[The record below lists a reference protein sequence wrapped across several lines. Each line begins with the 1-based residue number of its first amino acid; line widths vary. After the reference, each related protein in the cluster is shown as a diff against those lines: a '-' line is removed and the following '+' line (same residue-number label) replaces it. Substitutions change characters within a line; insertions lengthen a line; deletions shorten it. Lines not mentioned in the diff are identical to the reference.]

1 MLPSV
6 PSLRAYK
13 CREST
18 AIGETWWS
26 IHTNRTSWHAHTAPV
41 GTCTSW
47 SSWASSVLLR
57 KLLRLTWKSGCWHQ
71 REEKRER
78 EDNIRDSQRMEQQ
91 HTNWSSPLISSSPDS
106 WLHLMRVFL
115 VLVEIS
121 RTYQIEQRLSSML
134 HAHAFTAFRE
144 HLVFCGWV
152 HSLSSLSLAL
162 GAVSNTS
169 SRNSGTKSPWREIGR
184 RTFDQLL
191 ALQDPVISVRVDQ
204 WHRHALVTGLIV
216 FSALR
221 YLEDWGYRG

>member
-1 MLPSV
+1 
-6 PSLRAYK
+6 
-13 CREST
+13 
-18 AIGETWWS
+18 
-26 IHTNRTSWHAHTAPV
+26 
-41 GTCTSW
+41 
-47 SSWASSVLLR
+47 
-57 KLLRLTWKSGCWHQ
+57 
-71 REEKRER
+71 
-78 EDNIRDSQRMEQQ
+78 MEQQ

-106 WLHLMRVFL
+106 WLHLMRGFL

-221 YLEDWGYRG
+221 YLED